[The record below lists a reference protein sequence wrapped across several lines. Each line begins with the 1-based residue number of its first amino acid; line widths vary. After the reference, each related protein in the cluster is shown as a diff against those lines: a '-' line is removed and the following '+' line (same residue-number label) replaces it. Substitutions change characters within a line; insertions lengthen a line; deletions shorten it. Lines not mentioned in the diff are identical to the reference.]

1 MRRGHSENAGPVSA
15 TALSQVPFLARSAPT
30 LGLYPTKNLETLG
43 ECGQMRFLMRDPLY
57 GNCAPITNA
66 SHYGAPE
73 FRRHAMRD
81 KDNAIF
87 SLGTKKAFIN

>member
-1 MRRGHSENAGPVSA
+1 
-15 TALSQVPFLARSAPT
+15 
-30 LGLYPTKNLETLG
+30 
-43 ECGQMRFLMRDPLY
+43 MRFLMRDPLY